1 MEKRIK
7 PLYRGNTCCVMDGFN
22 MGLSRLFTLQKG
34 IEKFMRQIMKFT
46 RTFSLKVLKTESFC

>member
-22 MGLSRLFTLQKG
+22 MGLSKPFTLQKG
-34 IEKFMRQIMKFT
+34 IDKFMR
-46 RTFSLKVLKTESFC
+46 